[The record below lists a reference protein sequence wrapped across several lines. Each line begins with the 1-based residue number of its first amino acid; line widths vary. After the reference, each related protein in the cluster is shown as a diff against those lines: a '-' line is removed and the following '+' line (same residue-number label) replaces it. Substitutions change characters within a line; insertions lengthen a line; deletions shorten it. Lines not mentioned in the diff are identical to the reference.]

1 MGGFIN
7 SHNPIYWLCISIL
20 RRKFMLA
27 ILKGLM
33 SDTGVA
39 LRDWQQET
47 SLLRFWLTSI
57 VINTRV
63 LCGLLLYEICLFFE
77 NEN

>member
-1 MGGFIN
+1 
-7 SHNPIYWLCISIL
+7 
-20 RRKFMLA
+20 MLA

-63 LCGLLLYEICLFFE
+63 LCGLLLYEIWLFSE